1 MAKKAGKVEVEFQR
15 CKACGLCVHYCPQ
28 GCFTPGT
35 ELNHLGAAPVRFQE
49 ESICTACGICA
60 VVCPDLALQ
69 VWNLKGDKPAPVK
82 ASR

>member
-1 MAKKAGKVEVEFQR
+1 MKKVGKVEVEFQR

-28 GCFTPGT
+28 GCFALGT

-49 ESICTACGICA
+49 EPVCTACGICA

-69 VWNLKGDKPAPVK
+69 VWKLQDAKPVAAK
-82 ASR
+82 TLR